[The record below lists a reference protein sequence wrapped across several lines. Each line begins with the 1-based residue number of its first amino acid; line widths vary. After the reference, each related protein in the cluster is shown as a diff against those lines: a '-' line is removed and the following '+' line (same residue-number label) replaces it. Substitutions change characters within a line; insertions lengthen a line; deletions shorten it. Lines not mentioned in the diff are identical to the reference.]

1 MKLDVFT
8 RLGVIPPNKK
18 ITFYIF
24 LLVPLIYPIVVLCLK
39 YSGDM
44 PYLFMPND
52 FQAYYFSSQ
61 LIFKDIESLY
71 YNPGFFMPYR
81 YFPISPIL
89 HFMYGI
95 FPYDTAYIVGLF
107 LIYFQTVLVFL
118 IVLKIAKE
126 YFNHDD
132 KEFIWLFWAIGLI
145 VIVPYNIILYL
156 QIQTSISVILTILLG
171 YYYFKKEEHEF
182 RNNLIGGIFIAVAIL
197 LKPTIII
204 VIPFLIDAK
213 IDNEKIVI
221 RTPSFLRIIPTIIM
235 LIINIIIFIVF
246 PTLLYGFFQNNFHHI
261 YIEFNYLSD
270 SLTTFLARIFSIH
283 PTILFIIICG
293 TLFLILYY
301 HFLTKK
307 NDLIYYLA
315 LSILISLI
323 SYIDVWNHSILFL
336 LPLIMFIIMK
346 TKSQEH
352 KSKLKMIY
360 YITIGLSYL
369 NVFNFYFSVNIF
381 QVYYSLF
388 TLYYPILFYYMYK
401 KCRPSSFYVD

>member
-1 MKLDVFT
+1 MKIDLFT

-24 LLVPLIYPIVVLCLK
+24 ILVPLIYPIIVLCMK
-39 YSGDM
+39 FSGDM
-44 PYLFMPND
+44 PYLFNPND
-52 FQAYYFSSQ
+52 FQAYHYSSQ

-71 YNPGFFMPYR
+71 YNPGFYMPYR
-81 YFPISPIL
+81 YLPLSPIL
-89 HFMYGI
+89 HIIYGV
-95 FPYDTAYIVGLF
+95 FPYETAYILGLF
-107 LIYFQTVLVFL
+107 LIYVQTVLVFL

-132 KEFIWLFWAIGLI
+132 KEFIWLFWCIGLI
-145 VIVPYNIILYL
+145 IIVPYNIILYL
-156 QIQTSISVILTILLG
+156 QVQTSITVMLTVLLG
-171 YYYFKKEEHEF
+171 YYYFKKKEKEF
-182 RNNLIGGIFIAVAIL
+182 RNNLIGGFFIAIAIM

-204 VIPFLIDAK
+204 VLPFLIDAK

-221 RTPSFLRIIPTIIM
+221 KTSSLLRLVPSIVMFFL
-235 LIINIIIFIVF
+235 NIIIFIAY
-246 PTLLYGFFQNNFHHI
+246 PTLLFGFFQNNFHHI
-261 YIEFNYLSD
+261 YIFNYLSD
-270 SLTTFLARIFSIH
+270 SLTTFLSRIFSIH
-283 PTILFIIICG
+283 PTILFLIICG
-293 TLFLILYY
+293 TLFSILYY

-336 LPLIMFIIMK
+336 LPLILFIIMK
-346 TKSQEH
+346 TKSHED
-352 KSKLKMIY
+352 KSKLKMMY

-381 QVYYSLF
+381 QVYYSF
-388 TLYYPILFYYMYK
+388 FPIYYPILFLYLYYN
-401 KCRPSSFYVD
+401 CHPSSFYVE